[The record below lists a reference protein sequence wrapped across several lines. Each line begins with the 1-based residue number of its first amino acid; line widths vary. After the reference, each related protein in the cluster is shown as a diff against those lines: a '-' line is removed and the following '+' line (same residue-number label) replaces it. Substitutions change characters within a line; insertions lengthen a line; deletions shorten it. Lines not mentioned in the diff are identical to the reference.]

1 MSKVPGVILLLCAL
15 VLMLGCS
22 SLVLLRWTARKNE
35 EVLRDEVQDLLR
47 ARALDATNHRVAYLL
62 QSYLLTGNKG
72 LLMEGA
78 EANSLLHALLTD
90 AKRRGR
96 NSAETQAL
104 LHHIEEDASHL
115 ETRSFQLVEQR
126 QHEVSLEKLART
138 VDTELDPL
146 RTLVDGELD
155 RLVDLEQQQLQQ
167 AEQETG
173 RGSSA
178 AFRLAWGLLVGAML
192 FAAGLVWTSAQG
204 ERARR
209 KSAEFE
215 RQLVGIVTHD
225 LRSPLTAILL
235 ATRSLLRKAEAG
247 PATSALERIERSA
260 RRIESVTHLL
270 LDFTRARLG
279 AGIPVVPQP
288 VDLQAL
294 CHDTVEEARAGAP
307 ERLIQEDY
315 AGDLQGQWD
324 AERLAQ
330 VLANLLQNALKY
342 SPPDTPVR
350 VLAAAVEGGV
360 RVEVHNQ
367 GEPIPRELRPRL
379 FEPFQSGA
387 RSAETVKKSLG
398 LGLYIV
404 REIVQAHAGG
414 INVRSEPGLGT
425 VFTLTLPRQSPAARP
440 APPSEGRAGA

>member
-1 MSKVPGVILLLCAL
+1 MMPMSKVLGVILVLCAL
-15 VLMLGCS
+15 LLILGCS
-22 SLVLLRWTARKNE
+22 SLVLLHWATKRNE
-35 EVLRDEVQDLLR
+35 EVLHDEVQELLR
-47 ARALDATNHRVAYLL
+47 AQTLDAVGHRAAYLV

-72 LLMEGA
+72 LLMESN
-78 EANSLLHALLTD
+78 EANSLLHTLLVD
-90 AKRRGR
+90 AERQGR

-104 LHHIEEDASHL
+104 LRHIEEDSSHL
-115 ETRSFQLVEQR
+115 ETRALQLVEQR
-126 QHEVSLEKLART
+126 QHEVSLEALART

-146 RTLVDGELD
+146 RTLLDGELD
-155 RLVDLEQQQLQQ
+155 RLVTLEQL
-167 AEQETG
+167 
-173 RGSSA
+173 RGTSA

-192 FAAGLVWTSAQG
+192 FASGLVWTAVQG
-204 ERARR
+204 ERTRR
-209 KSAEFE
+209 KASEFE

-235 ATRSLLRKAEAG
+235 ATRSLLRKEQAG
-247 PATSALERIERSA
+247 PATSTLERIERSA

-270 LDFTRARLG
+270 LDFTHARLG
-279 AGIPVVPQP
+279 AGIPVVPEP

-294 CHDTVEEARAGAP
+294 CHDAVEEARTGAP
-307 ERLIQEDY
+307 GRFIQEEY

-324 AERLAQ
+324 AARLAQ

-342 SPPDTPVR
+342 SPPDTPVQVR
-350 VLAAAVEGGV
+350 ATAMEEGV

-387 RSAETVKKSLG
+387 RSAEAVKKSLG

-404 REIVQAHAGG
+404 REIVQAHAGS
-414 INVRSEPGLGT
+414 ISVRSEPGLGSI
-425 VFTLTLPRQSPAARP
+425 FTLTLPRLSPARWTV
-440 APPSEGRAGA
+440 PPTEGRSGERG

>member
-1 MSKVPGVILLLCAL
+1 MSKVPGVTLVLCAL
-15 VLMLGCS
+15 LLLLGGS
-22 SLVLLRWTARKNE
+22 SLVLLRWTAKRNE

-47 ARALDATNHRVAYLL
+47 AQALDATNHRTAYLL
-62 QSYLLTGNKG
+62 QSYLLTGNTG
-72 LLMEGA
+72 LLTEGSQ
-78 EANSLLHALLTD
+78 ANTLLHALLAD
-90 AKRRGR
+90 AERRGR

-104 LHHIEEDASHL
+104 LRHIEQDASQL

-126 QHEVSLEKLART
+126 RHEVSLEKLART

-146 RTLVDGELD
+146 RTLVDGEVD
-155 RLVDLEQQQLQQ
+155 RLVLLEQAQLQQ
-167 AEQETG
+167 AEQGTV
-173 RGSSA
+173 RGTAA
-178 AFRLAWGLLVGAML
+178 AFRLAWGLFVGAML
-192 FAAGLVWTSAQG
+192 FAAGLVWTSAQS

-209 KSAEFE
+209 KASEFE

-235 ATRSLLRKAEAG
+235 ATRLLQRKAEAG
-247 PATSALERIERSA
+247 PATTTLERIERSA

-279 AGIPVVPQP
+279 AGIPVVPEP
-288 VDLQAL
+288 ADLQAL
-294 CHDTVEEARAGAP
+294 CHDAVEEARAGAP

-315 AGDLQGQWD
+315 AGDLQGRWD
-324 AERLAQ
+324 AARLAQ

-350 VLAAAVEGGV
+350 VRATAVEGGV

-404 REIVQAHAGG
+404 REIVQAHAGS
-414 INVRSEPGLGT
+414 ITVRSEPELGT
-425 VFTLTLPRQSPAARP
+425 AFTLLLPRQSPAART
-440 APPSEGRAGA
+440 APPSEGPATK